1 MKTTSVAAAAVLA
14 VAGCTSIPTGP
25 SVMSLPGTGKSFE
38 QFRGDDM
45 QCRRYA
51 SGQIGDTDANRAA
64 NDAAAKSAV
73 VGTVVGAAA
82 GAAIGGSNSAGVG
95 AGTGLVVGTMAGSSS
110 GQYSAYATQ
119 RRYDMAYIQCMYA
132 TGHKVPVYG
141 AMVQPPQT
149 GQGQSDQPAAY
160 PPPPPGNPPPPPP
173 R

>member
-1 MKTTSVAAAAVLA
+1 MKSTFAAAAALLA
-14 VAGCTSIPTGP
+14 VVGCTSIPTGP
-25 SVMSLPGTGKSFE
+25 SMMSLPGTGKSFE

-45 QCRRYA
+45 NCRRYA
-51 SGQIGDTDANRAA
+51 SEQIGGTDANRAA

-82 GAAIGGSNSAGVG
+82 GAAIGGSHSAGVG

-141 AMVQPPQT
+141 SMVQSPQT
-149 GQGQSDQPAAY
+149 GQGQADQPAAY
-160 PPPPPGNPPPPPP
+160 PPPPPGNPPPPPA